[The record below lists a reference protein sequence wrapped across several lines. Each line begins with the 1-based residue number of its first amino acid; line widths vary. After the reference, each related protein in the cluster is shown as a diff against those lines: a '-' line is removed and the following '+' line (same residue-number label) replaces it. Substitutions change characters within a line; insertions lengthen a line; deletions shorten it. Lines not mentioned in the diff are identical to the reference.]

1 MSRVADLAERIE
13 GISVSGVDADSLTV
27 SFLQANQ
34 SSLAES
40 IRDDEIVSLGDVFY
54 TGLASKLA
62 GVGIDSRF
70 ETAVTDL
77 LDSLSTDSGG
87 YYEITKPMIEQVH
100 KWDADETA
108 VPTAL
113 GTSYSVLL
121 AYLLNLSY
129 PNPPAESQRW
139 LSEIQSDGLFINEDW
154 SETNLDDRYPSEYL
168 YEAFIAHVASGLLE
182 DVSGV
187 SGPGIG
193 ETASMIEDRPLF
205 SVNHP
210 SSQLSAEYYSIRIL
224 EMADAADFSVDKL
237 NHFLG
242 HHRQE
247 VEVGYQEYL
256 LSEKSD
262 RQSGSSSRTGRDS
275 VNPHINATVQSL
287 ILQRRYGL
295 RSDAELSTMLSST
308 LTEAKRDSGGYGFP
322 IQIREYD
329 PDYGPVTTPR
339 ATYYALLGQTIF
351 C

>member
-1 MSRVADLAERIE
+1 MSRAADLAERIE
-13 GISVSGVDADSLTV
+13 GVSVSGVDTDSSTE

-40 IRDDEIVSLGDVFY
+40 ILDDEIVSLGDVFY

-108 VPTAL
+108 TPTAL

-121 AYLLNLSY
+121 ACLLDLNY

-168 YEAFIAHVASGLLE
+168 YEAFLAHVTSGLLE

-187 SGPGIG
+187 SGPEIG
-193 ETASMIEDRPLF
+193 ETGSMIEDRPLF

-210 SSQLSAEYYSIRIL
+210 SSQLSSEYYSVRML
-224 EMADAADFSVDKL
+224 EIAGTSDFSSDDL
-237 NHFLG
+237 DDFLEK
-242 HHRQE
+242 HRQE

-275 VNPHINATVQSL
+275 ANSHINATVQSL
-287 ILQRRYGL
+287 LLQQRYDI
-295 RSDAELSTMLSST
+295 RSDAELSTILSST
-308 LTEAKRDSGGYGFP
+308 LAEAARDSGGYGFP